1 MLYWLF
7 YKHLKIEIFRFI
19 TPRLA
24 CAAITSFL
32 ISVFFGK
39 RLIRFFKE
47 MGVTEN
53 ADRAPTEQVRRALE
67 RADSPPTM
75 GGIFIIVGVFLAT
88 ILWAKLTVPAVML
101 ALFVT
106 LGLGILGFADDAI
119 KLFSTSRD
127 GLRGRTKILI
137 QIALAA
143 VAAGILYERF
153 SSSSFAGY
161 GTVLAV
167 PILRDPIPIGMFFFL
182 ALTVLVIV
190 GSSNA
195 VNLTDG
201 MDGLAAGT
209 MMMAAS
215 TFVLLCYI
223 AGHRGFADNFNIL
236 YIAGSGELAIFCA
249 TLVGATLGFL
259 WFNSFPAEVFMGDTG
274 SLALGG
280 ALGFVSVAIKQELLL
295 LVVGGIFVAEALS
308 VILQVTSFKLTGK
321 RILRCSP
328 LHLHYR
334 FAGMHQAK
342 VTLRF
347 CIVGGILAILS
358 LLLLKFRQGLL

>member
-7 YKHLKIEIFRFI
+7 YEHLKIEIFKFI

-32 ISVFFGK
+32 ISVLFGR

-47 MGVTEN
+47 MGVIEN
-53 ADRAPTEQVRRALE
+53 ADRAPTEEVRRALE
-67 RADSPPTM
+67 RTDTPPTM
-75 GGIFIIVGVFLAT
+75 GGIFVIVGVFLST
-88 ILWAKLTVPAVML
+88 VLWAKLTVPAVML

-106 LGLGILGFADDAI
+106 LGLGLLGFADDAI
-119 KLFSTSRD
+119 KLFSTASD
-127 GLRGRTKILI
+127 GLRGRTKILV
-137 QIALAA
+137 QIVLAA
-143 VAAGILYERF
+143 VVAGILYQKF
-153 SSSSFAGY
+153 SSPGY
-161 GTVLAV
+161 GEYGTALVI
-167 PILRDPIPIGMFFFL
+167 PILRNPIPISMFFFI

-223 AGHRGFADNFNIL
+223 AGHKGFASNFNIL
-236 YIAGSGELAIFCA
+236 YIKGSGELAIFCT
-249 TLVGATLGFL
+249 TLVGAMLGFL
-259 WFNSFPAEVFMGDTG
+259 WFNCFPAEVFMGDTG

-295 LVVGGIFVAEALS
+295 VVVGGVFVAEALS
-308 VILQVTSFKLTGK
+308 VILQVASFKLTGK

-342 VTLRF
+342 ITLRF
-347 CIVGGILAILS
+347 CIVAGMLAILS
-358 LLLLKFRQGLL
+358 LLLLKFRQGLT

>member
-1 MLYWLF
+1 VLYWLF
-7 YKHLKIEIFRFI
+7 YQHLNIEIFRFI

-47 MGVTEN
+47 MGVIEN
-53 ADRAPTEQVRRALE
+53 ADHAPTEEVRRALE
-67 RADSPPTM
+67 RAESPPTM
-75 GGIFIIVGVFLAT
+75 GGIFMIVGVFLAT
-88 ILWAKLTVPAVML
+88 ILWARLTVPAVML

-106 LGLGILGFADDAI
+106 LGFGILGFVDDVI
-119 KLFSTSRD
+119 KLFSTVSD

-137 QIALAA
+137 QIVLATI
-143 VAAGILYERF
+143 AAGILYKSF
-153 SSSSFAGY
+153 SAPVFAGH
-161 GTVLAV
+161 GTDLVVPILKDAV
-167 PILRDPIPIGMFFFL
+167 PISMYFFI

-209 MMMAAS
+209 MMTAAS

-223 AGHRGFADNFNIL
+223 AGHKGFADNFNIL
-236 YIAGSGELAIFCA
+236 YIAGCGELAIFCA

-308 VILQVTSFKLTGK
+308 VILQVAGFKLTGK
-321 RILRCSP
+321 RIFRCSP

-347 CIVGGILAILS
+347 CIVAGILAVLS
-358 LLLLKFRQGLL
+358 LLLLKFRQGLA

>member
-1 MLYWLF
+1 LLYWLF
-7 YKHLKIEIFRFI
+7 YQHLKIEIFKFI

-47 MGVTEN
+47 MGVIEN
-53 ADRAPTEQVRRALE
+53 ADHAPTEEVRRALE
-67 RADSPPTM
+67 RAESPPTM

-88 ILWAKLTVPAVML
+88 ILWARLTVPAVML

-106 LGLGILGFADDAI
+106 LGLGILGFVDDAI
-119 KLFSTSRD
+119 KLFSTVSD

-137 QIALAA
+137 QIVLATI
-143 VAAGILYERF
+143 AAGILYERL
-153 SSSSFAGY
+153 SDPLLAGR
-161 GTVLAV
+161 GTDLVVPVLRNA
-167 PILRDPIPIGMFFFL
+167 IPISMYIFI
-182 ALTVLVIV
+182 ALTVAVIV

-209 MMMAAS
+209 MMMAGS

-223 AGHRGFADNFNIL
+223 TGHKGFADNFNIL
-236 YIAGSGELAIFCA
+236 HIAGSGELAIFCA

-308 VILQVTSFKLTGK
+308 VILQVAGFKLTGK
-321 RILRCSP
+321 RIFRCSP

-347 CIVGGILAILS
+347 CIVAGLLAVLS
-358 LLLLKFRQGLL
+358 LLLLKFRQGLT